1 MEELIAKYLADEL
14 SEKERLEF
22 EQNLIDNDGLAQE
35 LERSLDAW
43 HSVQD
48 SNMNSFNVDAAW
60 GKVSPQI
67 DRTKTVAFQP
77 KPKYTFLKI
86 AATLL
91 IILTSGY
98 FLSDYTGIME
108 GEPQLIELTAEAGF
122 EEFELPDGTAIKLK
136 ANSSISYVQ
145 GFGDEHRELTLV
157 GGANFDVT
165 RNENLP
171 FTIRTDKSVVKV
183 LGTSFDLSAYPEK
196 EVELYVTEGL
206 VNFASVSAEDAKN
219 EIPAGKKAVLLADG
233 KNIITEDLTSN
244 NYAAW
249 WTGQL
254 VFNNTPLSQ
263 VIKDLE
269 KTFSVSITLKGNL
282 GDCPLNATYSKS
294 SITEIVELIQATFV
308 DSEIEVTYS
317 KENSLILDG
326 KTCTN

>member
-1 MEELIAKYLADEL
+1 M
-14 SEKERLEF
+14 
-22 EQNLIDNDGLAQE
+22 
-35 LERSLDAW
+35 
-43 HSVQD
+43 
-48 SNMNSFNVDAAW
+48 
-60 GKVSPQI
+60 
-67 DRTKTVAFQP
+67 
-77 KPKYTFLKI
+77 
-86 AATLL
+86 
-91 IILTSGY
+91 
-98 FLSDYTGIME
+98 
-108 GEPQLIELTAEAGF
+108 
-122 EEFELPDGTAIKLK
+122 
-136 ANSSISYVQ
+136 
-145 GFGDEHRELTLV
+145 
-157 GGANFDVT
+157 
-165 RNENLP
+165 
-171 FTIRTDKSVVKV
+171 
-183 LGTSFDLSAYPEK
+183 
-196 EVELYVTEGL
+196 